1 MNCGKHRRPSIRRP
15 TAARQRYEQSRLSE
29 KPKPHATATFAQLSA
44 VRRRK
49 SDRKRQPRGKTSPQ
63 RRKDRQARAVPPKNG
78 FSPLPAH
85 SGDPHRTLPA
95 FSRKNKLLSGKEP
108 TIHAAH
114 SGKIQTIKG
123 LRTQPTAGSVPAR
136 RKRLLR
142 KPNLRSPPFPATDSP
157 RSGPD
162 RQPPQLLP
170 QPPQPAL
177 PASEFVRFSPNEGKR
192 DHNVLFGG
200 AATRISLRRKDL
212 RESRHYRHGLRPRTN
227 DRRMTDIE
235 IYDCRG
241 NPSFSGTGSKQ
252 KTNPPINRRFS
263 VFNGPFRRREQNR
276 PLWYIRTILR
286 SIQALKIH
294 PFVKEFATLR
304 PDPSANRLFST
315 LNRPFRRREESTL
328 MVYSNDFTGY
338 FRH

>member
-1 MNCGKHRRPSIRRP
+1 MS
-15 TAARQRYEQSRLSE
+15 
-29 KPKPHATATFAQLSA
+29 
-44 VRRRK
+44 
-49 SDRKRQPRGKTSPQ
+49 
-63 RRKDRQARAVPPKNG
+63 
-78 FSPLPAH
+78 
-85 SGDPHRTLPA
+85 A
-95 FSRKNKLLSGKEP
+95 FSRKINFSPARNRQSLP
-108 TIHAAH
+108 PH
-114 SGKIQTIKG
+114 SRRIQTIKG

-142 KPNLRSPPFPATDSP
+142 KPNLRSPPLPATDSP
-157 RSGPD
+157 HGGPD

-170 QPPQPAL
+170 QPPQPETSETR
-177 PASEFVRFSPNEGKR
+177 PASEVVRFSPNEGKR
-192 DHNVLFGG
+192 DYSVLFGNVT
-200 AATRISLRRKDL
+200 TRIPLRRKDL

-286 SIQALKIH
+286 SISGVKNTSFRERVRNPAAGSLCKPSFQHLEPPIPPSGRIDPYGIFERFYGIFQALKITL
-294 PFVKEFATLR
+294 PGKGPATPR
-304 PDPSANRLFST
+304 PDSLAKPYFSP
-315 LNRPFRRREESTL
+315 LDSSSHCRR
-328 MVYSNDFTGY
+328 
-338 FRH
+338 

>member
-29 KPKPHATATFAQLSA
+29 KTETARNGNFRPTIRRPTAKVGSKTATSRQNVAAAPKRSA
-44 VRRRK
+44 
-49 SDRKRQPRGKTSPQ
+49 STGYPN
-63 RRKDRQARAVPPKNG
+63 KNG

-142 KPNLRSPPFPATDSP
+142 KPNLRSPPLPATDSP
-157 RSGPD
+157 HGGPD

-170 QPPQPAL
+170 QPPQPEAFETR
-177 PASEFVRFSPNEGKR
+177 PANEVVRFSPNEGKR
-192 DHNVLFGG
+192 DYSVLFGNVT
-200 AATRISLRRKDL
+200 TRIPLRRKDL

-241 NPSFSGTGSKQ
+241 KSIFFREPVPNK
-252 KTNPPINRRFS
+252 RRI
-263 VFNGPFRRREQNR
+263 R
-276 PLWYIRTILR
+276 P
-286 SIQALKIH
+286 
-294 PFVKEFATLR
+294 
-304 PDPSANRLFST
+304 
-315 LNRPFRRREESTL
+315 
-328 MVYSNDFTGY
+328 
-338 FRH
+338 

>member
-29 KPKPHATATFAQLSA
+29 KAETARNGNFRPTIRRPTAKVGSKTATSRQNVAAAPKRSA
-44 VRRRK
+44 
-49 SDRKRQPRGKTSPQ
+49 STGCP
-63 RRKDRQARAVPPKNG
+63 AKNG
-78 FSPLPAH
+78 FSRFRHTPATRAGK
-85 SGDPHRTLPA
+85 SRTLSA

-114 SGKIQTIKG
+114 SGRIQTIKG

-142 KPNLRSPPFPATDSP
+142 KPNLRSPPLPATDSP

-162 RQPPQLLP
+162 RQP

-177 PASEFVRFSPNEGKR
+177 PASKVVRFSPNEGKR
-192 DHNVLFGG
+192 DYSVLFGG
-200 AATRISLRRKDL
+200 AATRIPLRRKDL

-227 DRRMTDIE
+227 ERRMTDIE

-241 NPSFSGTGSKQ
+241 KSIFLREPVPNK
-252 KTNPPINRRFS
+252 RRI
-263 VFNGPFRRREQNR
+263 R
-276 PLWYIRTILR
+276 P
-286 SIQALKIH
+286 
-294 PFVKEFATLR
+294 
-304 PDPSANRLFST
+304 
-315 LNRPFRRREESTL
+315 
-328 MVYSNDFTGY
+328 
-338 FRH
+338 

>member
-29 KPKPHATATFAQLSA
+29 KTETARNGNFRPAIRRPTAKVGSKTATSRQNVAAAPKRSA
-44 VRRRK
+44 
-49 SDRKRQPRGKTSPQ
+49 STGCP
-63 RRKDRQARAVPPKNG
+63 AKNG
-78 FSPLPAH
+78 FSQLPAH

-241 NPSFSGTGSKQ
+241 KSIFFREPVPNK
-252 KTNPPINRRFS
+252 RRI
-263 VFNGPFRRREQNR
+263 R
-276 PLWYIRTILR
+276 P
-286 SIQALKIH
+286 
-294 PFVKEFATLR
+294 
-304 PDPSANRLFST
+304 
-315 LNRPFRRREESTL
+315 
-328 MVYSNDFTGY
+328 
-338 FRH
+338 